1 MIGKCYRVK
10 IKNKMFDKFKLVCI
24 GATGIIF
31 IASYFFVGLHYY
43 RNGYETATKKY
54 DEVLRVESEKNYQK
68 IIETERNLT
77 DEQNKIVSE
86 YLKHIDELEKQHE
99 QDKIDMDNLR
109 DVISIDA
116 DKLCNN
122 STANSATMPTKA
134 TNQSGIRCYTD
145 AELQRKIE
153 ASLVI
158 AGEADL
164 MFEKY
169 VALLKACKVG
179 NK

>member
-1 MIGKCYRVK
+1 
-10 IKNKMFDKFKLVCI
+10 MFDKFKLVCI

-77 DEQNKIVSE
+77 DKQNKIVSE
-86 YLKHIDELEKQHE
+86 YLKYIDELEKQHNE
-99 QDKIDMDNLR
+99 DVINIENLR
-109 DVISIDA
+109 DVISIDT
-116 DKLCNN
+116 DKLCDNSSN
-122 STANSATMPTKA
+122 SHSTAMPPKA
-134 TNQSGIRCYTD
+134 TNQSGIRCYTE
-145 AELQRKIE
+145 AELQRKIKR
-153 ASLVI
+153 SLVI

-179 NK
+179 DK

>member
-1 MIGKCYRVK
+1 
-10 IKNKMFDKFKLVCI
+10 MFDKFKFACI

-31 IASYFFVGLHYY
+31 IASYFFVGVHYY
-43 RNGYETATKKY
+43 RSGYETATKKY

-68 IIETERNLT
+68 IIETERSLT
-77 DEQNKIVSE
+77 DKQNKIVSE
-86 YLKHIDELEKQHE
+86 YLNYIDELEKQHE

-109 DVISIDA
+109 DVISVDIS
-116 DKLCNN
+116 KLCNN
-122 STANSATMPTKA
+122 SNSHSAAMPAKA
-134 TNQSGIRCYTD
+134 TNKSGIRCYTD
-145 AELQRKIE
+145 AELQRKIK

>member
-1 MIGKCYRVK
+1 
-10 IKNKMFDKFKLVCI
+10 MFDKFKFACI

-77 DEQNKIVSE
+77 DKQNKIVSE
-86 YLKHIDELEKQHE
+86 YLKYIDDLEKQHE

-116 DKLCNN
+116 DKLCHN
-122 STANSATMPTKA
+122 SNTHGSAMSTKA
-134 TNQSGIRCYTD
+134 TNQSKLKCYTNS
-145 AELQRKIE
+145 ELQRKIKE
-153 ASLVI
+153 SLDI
-158 AGEADL
+158 TAECDKL
-164 MFEKY
+164 SLKY
-169 VALLKACKVG
+169 NALLEWCKL
-179 NK
+179 

>member
-1 MIGKCYRVK
+1 
-10 IKNKMFDKFKLVCI
+10 MFDKFKLVCI

-43 RNGYETATKKY
+43 RSGYENATKKY
-54 DEVLRVESEKNYQK
+54 DEVLRSESEKNYQK
-68 IIETERNLT
+68 IIETERTLT
-77 DEQNKIVSE
+77 DKQNKIVSE
-86 YLKHIDELEKQHE
+86 YLKYIDDLEKQHE

-109 DVISIDA
+109 DVISVDA

-122 STANSATMPTKA
+122 NSNTHSAAMPPKA

-145 AELQRKIE
+145 SELQKKIE
-153 ASLVI
+153 ASLAI

-169 VALLKACKVG
+169 VALLEWCKL
-179 NK
+179 

>member
-1 MIGKCYRVK
+1 
-10 IKNKMFDKFKLVCI
+10 MFDKFKLVCI

-31 IASYFFVGLHYY
+31 IASYFFVGVHYY

-54 DEVLRVESEKNYQK
+54 DEVLRLESEKNYQK

-77 DEQNKIVSE
+77 DKQNRIVSE
-86 YLKHIDELEKQHE
+86 YLKYIDELEKQHNE
-99 QDKIDMDNLR
+99 DVINIENLR
-109 DVISIDA
+109 DVISIDT
-116 DKLCNN
+116 DKLCDNSSN
-122 STANSATMPTKA
+122 THSTAMPTKA
-134 TNQSGIRCYTD
+134 TNQSGIRCYTE
-145 AELQRKIE
+145 AELQRKIKR
-153 ASLVI
+153 SLVI

-179 NK
+179 DK

>member
-1 MIGKCYRVK
+1 
-10 IKNKMFDKFKLVCI
+10 MFDKFKFACI

-77 DEQNKIVSE
+77 DKQNKIVSE
-86 YLKHIDELEKQHE
+86 YLKYIDDLEKQHNE
-99 QDKIDMDNLR
+99 DVINIENLR
-109 DVISIDA
+109 DVINIDT

-122 STANSATMPTKA
+122 NSNSGSATVSAKTAN
-134 TNQSGIRCYTD
+134 QSKLKCYTNS
-145 AELQRKIE
+145 ELQRKIE
-153 ASLVI
+153 KSLDI
-158 AGEADL
+158 TNECDKL
-164 MFEKY
+164 SLKY
-169 VALLKACKVG
+169 NALLEWCKL
-179 NK
+179 